1 MRRRSGIGREVEGGP
16 DDELPTSR
24 DGCREPHAI
33 KAKRYETLRGSSS
46 TVETYIAFRRS
57 QGSIVLFAVDNEL
70 ASFNTTVRYL
80 QTTPSVSPVHRNYMA
95 HRIKLINR
103 IYLKY

>member
-1 MRRRSGIGREVEGGP
+1 MRGGGIGREVEGGP

-33 KAKRYETLRGSSS
+33 KAKRYETLRGSS

-57 QGSIVLFAVDNEL
+57 QGSIMLFAVDNEL
-70 ASFNTTVRYL
+70 AGFNTTVRYL
-80 QTTPSVSPVHRNYMA
+80 QTAPSPVRNYMTN
-95 HRIKLINR
+95 RSKVINCLYIKYR
-103 IYLKY
+103 SS